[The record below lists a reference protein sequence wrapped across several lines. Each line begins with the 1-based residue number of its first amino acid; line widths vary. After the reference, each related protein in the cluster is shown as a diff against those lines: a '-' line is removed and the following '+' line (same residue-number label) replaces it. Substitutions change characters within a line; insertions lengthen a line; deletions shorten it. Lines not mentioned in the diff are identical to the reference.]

1 MALASQQSTTWA
13 APTLIPTT
21 WISILVG
28 VSFIRPD
35 SERTEFFKL
44 HWMVPHPTVCFL
56 PRRMEAIPEFVTT
69 RWGIRSI
76 TSKRGNGGVAQGR
89 VYRSGQLGGDGVCA
103 AGCASQAF
111 A

>member
-21 WISILVG
+21 WIWILVG

-56 PRRMEAIPEFVTT
+56 PRRMEPIPEFVTT

-76 TSKRGNGGVAQGR
+76 TSKRVNDVVGQGR
-89 VYRSGQLGGDGVCA
+89 VYRSGRRGADRCSRGG
-103 AGCASQAF
+103 
-111 A
+111 